1 MNVMNFIRCNFITDK
16 YQLILSGSLINSP
29 YDRWQLSPESTLP
42 EAQYSNIQNA
52 PEVDFVQ

>member
-1 MNVMNFIRCNFITDK
+1 MNVVNFIRCNFITDK
-16 YQLILSGSLINSP
+16 YQLILSGSSINSP
-29 YDRWQLSPESTLP
+29 YDRWQLSPESDQP